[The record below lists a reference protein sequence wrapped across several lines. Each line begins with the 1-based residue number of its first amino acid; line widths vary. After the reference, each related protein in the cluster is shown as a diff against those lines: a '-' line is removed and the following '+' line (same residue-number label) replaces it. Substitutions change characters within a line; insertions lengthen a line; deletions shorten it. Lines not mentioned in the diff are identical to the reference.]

1 MQCGLEWNEAGTA
14 EYGMRVQCSV
24 GWNGMKQVQQSME

>member
-14 EYGMRVQCSV
+14 EYGMRAGMQC
-24 GWNGMKQVQQSME
+24 GLEWELL